1 MPQIILL
8 KISKLRS
15 HRSLLLSS
23 ILIIATGCSL
33 LKVEPYDVPEY
44 IIISHRDAMN
54 EKFKTKKDVFT
65 EFGAAD
71 KKDEYDG
78 IEVWTYNLGGL
89 EIRKGTTMN
98 NSNIETNQN
107 KNNHKTKSVE
117 RSIVSTSVSEMN
129 ISSATKK
136 DYVTFWFEEDNVIKW
151 ESLGYS
157 ASYQIKNSQ
166 YSSEEFKNYRS
177 QKEKS
182 DFLTLVIGV
191 IAVVLNFS
199 FISVLI

>member
-1 MPQIILL
+1 MPQSILL